1 MVAYRKDEIVSASD
15 MARTFSGV
23 LNSITQKTKEKI
35 AISRNNK
42 LEAVIINIDEYEAL
56 KEAME
61 IVEHQ
66 AIYNVIKARQQGNQI
81 THEQMLKRLD
91 IDKSELIG

>member
-1 MVAYRKDEIVSASD
+1 MVAYKKDEIVSASD

-23 LNSITQKTKEKI
+23 LNAITQKTKEKI

-66 AIYNVIKARQQGNQI
+66 AIYDVIKARQKGNQI

>member
-1 MVAYRKDEIVSASD
+1 MVAYKKDEIISASD

-61 IVEHQ
+61 TVEHQ
-66 AIYNVIKARQQGNQI
+66 EIYNIIKDRQNGNKI
-81 THEQMLKRLD
+81 SHEQMLKKLG
-91 IDKSELIG
+91 IDKSELID